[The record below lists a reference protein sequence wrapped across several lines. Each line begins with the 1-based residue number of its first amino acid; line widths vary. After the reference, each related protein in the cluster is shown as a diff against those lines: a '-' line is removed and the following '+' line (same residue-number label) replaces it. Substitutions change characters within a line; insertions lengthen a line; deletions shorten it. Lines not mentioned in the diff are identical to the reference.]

1 MSSDFRGTP
10 KKVKELLE
18 QVVLSYPLLA
28 PRIGAMK
35 KHDIDTEK
43 VTFTTVDLDKDSVVP
58 SLMHPEMTEI
68 NHINAGTK
76 SFSFSPYLL
85 GLNYRISSLQAA
97 TDTSGVISAAVREL
111 SVMFDT
117 QTILGTKLNQGMISA
132 TSTNNPFYTVL
143 TQDTTL
149 RDAATVDAKIAALK
163 ALFMNIE
170 DEFATKNSARS
181 IDIYYWGD
189 SLTALFNAN
198 NVATDATILGVARQV
213 FTVPVSFI
221 RLPKLALQSKYINAA
236 KANALPAAN
245 GMVAVDPSSVRVDYV
260 QLPAPIGSGDNTE
273 HDYSWYKMRT
283 GSVSVLPIRESGI
296 VLQPIKFEAD

>member
-10 KKVKELLE
+10 KEVKELLE